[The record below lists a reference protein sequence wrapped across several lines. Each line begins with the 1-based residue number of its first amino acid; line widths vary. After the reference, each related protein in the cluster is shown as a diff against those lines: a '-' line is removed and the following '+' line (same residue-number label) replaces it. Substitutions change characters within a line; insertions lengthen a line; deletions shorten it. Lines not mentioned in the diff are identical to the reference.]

1 MVLTSLIGSPKD
13 LIGDRPLILILTS
26 SQGAQVGL
34 AVESEKRVQRIDD
47 QLYLVA
53 VAEPLQKLGMIPGLI
68 PMVFLGCDQA
78 TKSPMMSIGRT
89 FPVPCPGASD
99 GGFLWM
105 IHGAVPFQ
113 LLVPRAMESAATRG
127 EKHQNPQDECC
138 DWKGLPSWNRWLPRW
153 CIVWHRRSLSG
164 VKMGN
169 FMRKSQAKCIHSEV
183 HTSICGTWRMVNLWR
198 FCFVGSGICLR
209 PNNPLMKG
217 FLF

>member
-47 QLYLVA
+47 HLYLVA
-53 VAEPLQKLGMIPGLI
+53 VAEPLQILGMVLGLVT
-68 PMVFLGCDQA
+68 MVFLGCDQA

-105 IHGAVPFQ
+105 IHGAVPYL
-113 LLVPRAMESAATRG
+113 LLVPRSMESAAARG
-127 EKHQNPQDECC
+127 KERHKTQDECC
-138 DWKGLPSWNRWLPRW
+138 DWKGFPPWNRW
-153 CIVWHRRSLSG
+153 
-164 VKMGN
+164 
-169 FMRKSQAKCIHSEV
+169 
-183 HTSICGTWRMVNLWR
+183 
-198 FCFVGSGICLR
+198 
-209 PNNPLMKG
+209 
-217 FLF
+217 